1 MSNLTSPR
9 ETIKIVDSGGYSVSL
24 NDDWGNGQGRK
35 AWAVEAN
42 SSGYL
47 LTIKST
53 DNWGYGDVINWE
65 VYQLSVQ
72 TDNGVTTAIYDWS
85 PIYSSEDISSYET
98 IFAQDLNEDGN
109 ANSVLFMPAF
119 TGLGAPYWN
128 SEARG
133 IISGLTRN
141 TGYQDIVRA
150 ALESVVYQSID
161 LFNAIKNDG
170 LKPKLIKMGSKL

>member
-1 MSNLTSPR
+1 MNT
-9 ETIKIVDSGGYSVSL
+9 
-24 NDDWGNGQGRK
+24 
-35 AWAVEAN
+35 
-42 SSGYL
+42 
-47 LTIKST
+47 
-53 DNWGYGDVINWE
+53 GDQI
-65 VYQLSVQ
+65 
-72 TDNGVTTAIYDWS
+72 
-85 PIYSSEDISSYET
+85 IYSRNKLLSTICYKINNKTTYAIEGSIFIAGAGIQWLRDKLKIIKKVQQTEKISNNLKDTGQVY
-98 IFAQDLNEDGN
+98 F
-109 ANSVLFMPAF
+109 VPAF

-170 LKPKLIKMGSKL
+170 LKPKLIKIDGGMSENSWFNQFLANV